1 MDHLQAVNTL
11 AAERYLLE
19 EMTDAERDEFEGHF
33 FSCSECAEDLRDG
46 TLMVEGARSG
56 LISRV
61 GTAAAAPTR
70 MPLQHLARRRWRP
83 SVVLPWAA
91 AASFALSTGYLSWQI
106 PSPGPL
112 VLTPAT
118 LRPATRGQETVVSPG
133 AGGIVAL
140 AVDLSGAAFTGPL
153 RYELLREGG
162 SVVASGDATAP
173 PAGEPLLLSIPAAL
187 LETEG
192 RYIVRMHGSGSG
204 GLTEE
209 DYRFRVG
216 EP

>member
-11 AAERYLLE
+11 AAERYLLD

-33 FSCSECAEDLRDG
+33 FSCRDCADDLRAG
-46 TLMVEGARSG
+46 AVMVDGARSG
-56 LISRV
+56 LLSSVAR
-61 GTAAAAPTR
+61 AAVDPKVASPFI
-70 MPLQHLARRRWRP
+70 ARPRWRP
-83 SVVLPWAA
+83 SVILPWAA
-91 AASFALSTGYLSWQI
+91 AASFALATGYLALQI
-106 PSPGPL
+106 PRPGPL

-118 LRPATRGQETVVSPG
+118 LRPATRGQETIASPG
-133 AGGIVAL
+133 AGGVLTL

-162 SVVASGDATAP
+162 SVLAAGDTTAP
-173 PAGEPLLLSIPAAL
+173 PAGAPLLLSMPSSL
-187 LETEG
+187 LGPEG
-192 RYIVRMHGSGSG
+192 RFVLRVHGSGSG
-204 GLTEE
+204 GLTAE

>member
-19 EMTDAERDEFEGHF
+19 EMTDPERDEFEEHF
-33 FSCSECAEDLRDG
+33 FACSECAEDLRDG
-46 TLMVEGARSG
+46 AVMVDGARSG
-56 LISRV
+56 LISSV
-61 GTAAAAPTR
+61 ATAAAPAR
-70 MPLQHLARRRWRP
+70 MPLQYLARRRWRP

-91 AASFALSTGYLSWQI
+91 AASFALATGYLSWQI
-106 PSPGPL
+106 PRPGPL

-118 LRPATRGQETVVSPG
+118 LRPATRGQEPVVSPA
-133 AGGIVAL
+133 AGGSVTL
-140 AVDLSGAAFTGPL
+140 AVDLSGAAFTGTV
-153 RYELLREGG
+153 RYELRRDDG
-162 SVVASGDATAP
+162 SVLVSGDATVPQGGA
-173 PAGEPLLLSIPAAL
+173 PLLLLIPSSL
-187 LETEG
+187 VGPEG
-192 RYIVRMHGSGSG
+192 RYILRVHGFGAG

>member
-46 TLMVEGARSG
+46 AVMVDGARSG
-56 LISRV
+56 LISSV
-61 GTAAAAPTR
+61 ATAAAPAR
-70 MPLQHLARRRWRP
+70 MPLQYLARRRWRP
-83 SVVLPWAA
+83 SVLLPWAA
-91 AASFALSTGYLSWQI
+91 AASFALATGYLSWQI
-106 PSPGPL
+106 PRPAPL

-118 LRPATRGQETVVSPG
+118 LRPATRGQEAVVSPA
-133 AGGIVAL
+133 AGGSVTL
-140 AVDLSGAAFTGPL
+140 AVDLGGAAFTGTV
-153 RYELLREGG
+153 RYELRRDDG
-162 SVVASGDATAP
+162 SVLASGDAAVP
-173 PAGEPLLLSIPAAL
+173 QAGAPLLLLMPSGLVGP
-187 LETEG
+187 EG
-192 RYIVRMHGSGSG
+192 RYILRVHGFGAG